1 VAEVRIE
8 KGDTLEKALRIF
20 KKKLDREGTLKKIKA
35 MKHYEKPS
43 ERKKRKAQRARS
55 GRR

>member
-1 VAEVRIE
+1 MRIE

-20 KKKLDREGTLKKIKA
+20 KKKLDREGTLNKIKA